1 MAFLRRKARS
11 GLPNQFP
18 QPGTGFAARSA
29 TVDAQFH
36 WAVYPVGV
44 PGFARFTPRL
54 LYSLSFFTPVE
65 AYSSESFPN
74 CAAT

>member
-1 MAFLRRKARS
+1 MASFLRRKARS

-44 PGFARFTPRL
+44 PGFARFTPRRVDGDRPAL
-54 LYSLSFFTPVE
+54 GRFAPPPR
-65 AYSSESFPN
+65 SSSV
-74 CAAT
+74 